1 MKFTIQTF
9 MVFGKYK
16 YKSND
21 ISNCKSK
28 ITLSGKTEQLFLDAL
43 DKGRLTATNP
53 DDATT

>member
-9 MVFGKYK
+9 MAFGKYK